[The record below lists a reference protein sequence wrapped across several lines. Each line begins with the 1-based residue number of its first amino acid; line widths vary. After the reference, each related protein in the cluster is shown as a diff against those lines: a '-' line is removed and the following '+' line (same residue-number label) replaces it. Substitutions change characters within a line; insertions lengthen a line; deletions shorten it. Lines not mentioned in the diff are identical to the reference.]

1 VLSQVTMNLVVESRD
16 AFLFAACCSYLDHL
30 GAGPESA
37 ILALRPRDPDFALF
51 CLARGKGSVTFEGKS
66 IGYRIESSPDPVA
79 TESKPEKY
87 RELVLEGDKAVVLDV
102 VAHALKRHRERVT
115 APRGLSGR
123 VGVMRF
129 VWDDGSQCWDGG
141 KLIPK
146 RPLSTLFLPEGMS
159 GNIVADVRDF
169 LRPETRDTYAG
180 LHVTPVRVFMLHG
193 QSGSGKTSCIHCVA
207 SEIGYNLAVFNF
219 QPHSTDEDLRTALR
233 SLPPSS
239 FLCLEDVDCAFDNR
253 STKGHH
259 INFASILA
267 ALDGLYS
274 TEPLTVFLTTN
285 CMDALDV
292 ALKRRVDYSVMFG
305 PATRK
310 QCKSMFEAFFPAHPS
325 EIFNTIWDTVKHHT
339 FSTSVFQK
347 YLVRSLPSKD
357 PVGTLGAFADLVAC
371 AYGPSAPHRACMYA

>member
-1 VLSQVTMNLVVESRD
+1 MNLVVESRD

>member
-1 VLSQVTMNLVVESRD
+1 MLAQVTMSLVVESRD

-30 GAGPESA
+30 GAGPDSA
-37 ILALRPRDPDFALF
+37 VLALRPRDPDFSLF
-51 CLARGKGSVTFEGKS
+51 CLARGQGSVDFGGTS
-66 IGYRIESSPDPVA
+66 IRYRIDSSPDPVA

-87 RELVLEGDKAVVLDV
+87 RELVLEGNKALILDL
-102 VAHALKRHRERVT
+102 VANALTRHRERVT

-123 VGVMRF
+123 AGVMRF
-129 VWDDGSQCWDGG
+129 VWDDSSQCWDGG
-141 KLIPK
+141 KLIAK

-159 GNIVADVRDF
+159 GNIVDDVREF

-180 LHVTPVRVFMLHG
+180 LHVTPVRVYMLHG

-239 FLCLEDVDCAFDNR
+239 FLCLEDVDCAFDHR

-274 TEPLTVFLTTN
+274 VEPLTVFLTTN
-285 CMDALDV
+285 CMDGLDV
-292 ALKRRVDYSVMFG
+292 ALKRRIDYSVAFG

-310 QCKSMFEAFFPAHPS
+310 QCRSMFEAFFPTQAPGS
-325 EIFNTIWDTVKHHT
+325 FDTIWDAVKHNA

-371 AYGPSAPHRACMYA
+371 AYGSSAPHGACMYV